1 MLLQECL
8 HDGPGKQ
15 RTLVKLETMALA
27 PLPRTDVGVI
37 RFRDAQNAAETARE
51 TLDSGI
57 GIRKRGFQ
65 LSRYL
70 RE

>member
-1 MLLQECL
+1 
-8 HDGPGKQ
+8 
-15 RTLVKLETMALA
+15 MAFA
-27 PLPRTDVGVI
+27 PLPRTGVGVI
-37 RFRDAQNAAETARE
+37 RFRDAQNAAETVRE

-65 LSRYL
+65 LGHYL